1 MGKNLLSE
9 LATNMTEPSL
19 AIKAGSL
26 HPAISENL
34 GHLGILLSVLLE
46 DKLALLVF
54 TFVLSTTPVLSS
66 LSYK

>member
-1 MGKNLLSE
+1 
-9 LATNMTEPSL
+9 MTEPSL

-26 HPAISENL
+26 NPAISENL